1 MPVTSRITTVQV
13 AAEKNRR
20 SASELARI
28 GRGEEIA
35 QTADGLNHVDAELL
49 ADAADENLDGVG
61 VAVEILVVEMLDQLR
76 APEHAAGMVHQIGE
90 QPVFVRG
97 ELDRIAIDG
106 DPAAAGIEPHRPA
119 DQLALGL
126 PGGG

>member
-28 GRGEEIA
+28 GRAEQIA
-35 QTADGLNHVDAELL
+35 QAADGLNDVDAELL
-49 ADAADENLDGVG
+49 ADAADEGLDGVG
-61 VAVEILVVEMLDQLR
+61 IAVEILVVEMRDQLGAR
-76 APEHAAGMVHQIGE
+76 DHAAGMVHQIGE

-97 ELDRIAIDG
+97 ELDRIAVDG
-106 DPAAAGIEPHRPA
+106 GPAA
-119 DQLALGL
+119 
-126 PGGG
+126 

>member
-28 GRGEEIA
+28 GRREQIA
-35 QTADGLNHVDAELL
+35 EAADGLNDVDPELL
-49 ADAADENLDGVG
+49 ADTADEDLDRVG
-61 VAVEILVVEMLDQLR
+61 VAVEILVVEMLDQLGAR
-76 APEHAAGMVHQIGE
+76 HRAAGMVHQIGE

-97 ELDRIAIDG
+97 ELDRIAVDG
-106 DPAAAGIEPHRPA
+106 DPAAAGIQAHGSA
-119 DQLALGL
+119 DQLALGMS
-126 PGGG
+126 G

>member
-28 GRGEEIA
+28 GRAEQIA
-35 QTADGLNHVDAELL
+35 QAADGLNDVDAELL
-49 ADAADENLDGVG
+49 ADAADKDLDGVG
-61 VAVEILVVEMLDQLR
+61 VAVEILVVEMLDKLGAR
-76 APEHAAGMVHQIGE
+76 DHAAGMVHQIGE

-97 ELDRIAIDG
+97 ELDRIAGDS
-106 DPAAAGIEPHRPA
+106 DPAAAGIQAH
-119 DQLALGL
+119 G
-126 PGGG
+126 